1 MPVQAAAQ
9 PTLKRSLGL
18 GLITLYGLG
27 NILGAGIYVL
37 VGKVA
42 GAAGVHAPLAF
53 VIAAL
58 VATITAFTYGELA
71 ARHPLSAGEA
81 VYMDAA
87 FALRTLSVAVGVLIA
102 AAGMVSAAAL
112 ARGFVGY
119 LQVFVDAPGGLVLA
133 VFVLTLG
140 GIAAWGIGESAR
152 IAALLTLVEAG
163 GLLLIITVAG
173 ENFAGLPARAGE
185 FFTPSSEIAWQGVM
199 LGAFLAFYAFIGFED
214 MVNVAEEVKRP
225 ERNLPLG
232 IIIALAVST
241 VLYLAVVLAALLS
254 VPVEVLEKSDAPL
267 ALVYTQVTGRQPVL
281 ISVIGLFA
289 VVNGALIQMIMASR
303 IFYGMSAKGWLPG
316 FIGRVNPKT
325 QTPVVATVL
334 VSVLV
339 LMLALWVPLV
349 GLAGTTS
356 ALVLVVFALV
366 SMALIR
372 LKRRDPR
379 PAGIRTIPMWVPVAG
394 VVVSLALLA
403 AQTRLFW

>member
-1 MPVQAAAQ
+1 MSAQAAAQ

-53 VIAAL
+53 IIAAL

-87 FALRTLSVAVGVLIA
+87 FALRILSVAVGVLIA

-185 FFTPSSEIAWQGVM
+185 FFTPPSETAWQGVM

-254 VPVEVLEKSDAPL
+254 VPVEMLEKSDAPL

-289 VVNGALIQMIMASR
+289 VVNGALIQIIMASR

-334 VSVLV
+334 VSALV

-349 GLAGTTS
+349 GLAGATS

-372 LKRRDPR
+372 LKRRDPH

-394 VVVSLALLA
+394 VVASLALLA

>member
-1 MPVQAAAQ
+1 
-9 PTLKRSLGL
+9 
-18 GLITLYGLG
+18 
-27 NILGAGIYVL
+27 
-37 VGKVA
+37 
-42 GAAGVHAPLAF
+42 
-53 VIAAL
+53 
-58 VATITAFTYGELA
+58 
-71 ARHPLSAGEA
+71 
-81 VYMDAA
+81 
-87 FALRTLSVAVGVLIA
+87 
-102 AAGMVSAAAL
+102 
-112 ARGFVGY
+112 
-119 LQVFVDAPGGLVLA
+119 
-133 VFVLTLG
+133 
-140 GIAAWGIGESAR
+140 
-152 IAALLTLVEAG
+152 
-163 GLLLIITVAG
+163 
-173 ENFAGLPARAGE
+173 
-185 FFTPSSEIAWQGVM
+185 
-199 LGAFLAFYAFIGFED
+199 
-214 MVNVAEEVKRP
+214 VKRP

-254 VPVEVLEKSDAPL
+254 VPVEMLEKSDAPL

-379 PAGIRTIPMWVPVAG
+379 PAGIRTVPMWVPVAG